1 MIGAMEVP
9 YRTRQGRTG
18 STREQN
24 ARTERE
30 KRRGIMGRIVVGV
43 DSSKTSLKALR
54 WALEE
59 AKLRGSS
66 LQLVHA
72 FPRPEL
78 VGMTMVVTLPS
89 DDELREA
96 SAQVLSEALEAVG
109 GPGDVSVSTH
119 VGAGGPASVLVETA
133 HGADLLVIGSRGLG
147 GFRGMLLGSVT
158 QQVIAHA
165 PCPVVVLTP
174 DEE

>member
-1 MIGAMEVP
+1 
-9 YRTRQGRTG
+9 
-18 STREQN
+18 
-24 ARTERE
+24 
-30 KRRGIMGRIVVGV
+30 MGRIVVGV
-43 DSSKTSLKALR
+43 DSSRTSLKALR

-59 AKLRGSS
+59 ARMRGAE
-66 LQLVHA
+66 LELVHA

-96 SAQVLSEALEAVG
+96 SEQVLADALAAVG
-109 GPGDVSVSTH
+109 GADGVTVTQH
-119 VGAGGPASVLVETA
+119 VGSGGPASVLVESA
-133 HGADLLVIGSRGLG
+133 KDAELLVIGSRGLG

-174 DEE
+174 DED

>member
-1 MIGAMEVP
+1 
-9 YRTRQGRTG
+9 
-18 STREQN
+18 
-24 ARTERE
+24 
-30 KRRGIMGRIVVGV
+30 MGRIVVGV
-43 DSSKTSLKALR
+43 DSSKTSLMALR
-54 WALEE
+54 WALAE

-66 LQLVHA
+66 VELVHA

-96 SAQVLSEALEAVG
+96 SAQVLSEALESVG
-109 GPGDVSVSTH
+109 GAGGVEFSTR

-133 HGADLLVIGSRGLG
+133 KDAELLVIGSRGLG

-165 PCPVVVLTP
+165 PCPVVVITP

>member
-1 MIGAMEVP
+1 
-9 YRTRQGRTG
+9 
-18 STREQN
+18 
-24 ARTERE
+24 
-30 KRRGIMGRIVVGV
+30 MGRIVVGV

-54 WALEE
+54 WALAE
-59 AKLRGSS
+59 AELRGAS

-109 GPGDVSVSTH
+109 GAGDVPVTTH

-133 HGADLLVIGSRGLG
+133 HDADLLVIGSRGLG

-165 PCPVVVLTP
+165 PCPVVVITP
-174 DEE
+174 DAE

>member
-1 MIGAMEVP
+1 
-9 YRTRQGRTG
+9 
-18 STREQN
+18 
-24 ARTERE
+24 
-30 KRRGIMGRIVVGV
+30 MGRIVVGV

-54 WALEE
+54 WALSE
-59 AKLRGSS
+59 AKLRGAS
-66 LQLVHA
+66 LELVHA

-96 SAQVLSEALEAVG
+96 SEQVLTEALEAVG
-109 GPGDVSVSTH
+109 GAGDVSVTTH
-119 VGAGGPASVLVETA
+119 VGAGGPATVLVEVA
-133 HGADLLVIGSRGLG
+133 EGAELLVLGARGLG

-165 PCPVVVLTP
+165 PCPVVVITP
-174 DEE
+174 DQE

>member
-1 MIGAMEVP
+1 
-9 YRTRQGRTG
+9 
-18 STREQN
+18 
-24 ARTERE
+24 
-30 KRRGIMGRIVVGV
+30 MGRIVVGV

-59 AKLRGSS
+59 AKLRGAS

-96 SAQVLSEALEAVG
+96 SAQVLTEALEAVG
-109 GPGDVSVSTH
+109 GAGGVPVTTH

-133 HGADLLVIGSRGLG
+133 HDADLLVIGSRGLG

-165 PCPVVVLTP
+165 PCPVVVITP

>member
-1 MIGAMEVP
+1 
-9 YRTRQGRTG
+9 
-18 STREQN
+18 
-24 ARTERE
+24 
-30 KRRGIMGRIVVGV
+30 MGRIVVGI

-54 WALEE
+54 WALAE
-59 AKLRGSS
+59 AKLRGAS

-96 SAQVLSEALEAVG
+96 SAQVLSEALESVG
-109 GPGDVSVSTH
+109 GAGDVPVTTH

-133 HGADLLVIGSRGLG
+133 HDADLLVIGSRGLG

-165 PCPVVVLTP
+165 PCPVVVITP
-174 DEE
+174 DVE

>member
-1 MIGAMEVP
+1 
-9 YRTRQGRTG
+9 
-18 STREQN
+18 
-24 ARTERE
+24 
-30 KRRGIMGRIVVGV
+30 MGRIVVGV
-43 DSSKTSLKALR
+43 DSSATSLKALR

-59 AKLRGSS
+59 ARLR
-66 LQLVHA
+66 QLDVEMVHA

-96 SAQVLSEALEAVG
+96 SEQVLSEALAAVG
-109 GPGDVSVSTH
+109 GPGDVTIAQH
-119 VGAGGPASVLVETA
+119 VGAGGPASVLVEKA
-133 HGADLLVIGSRGLG
+133 KDAELLVLGSRGLG

-165 PCPVVVLTP
+165 PCPVVVITP
-174 DEE
+174 DEN

>member
-1 MIGAMEVP
+1 
-9 YRTRQGRTG
+9 
-18 STREQN
+18 
-24 ARTERE
+24 
-30 KRRGIMGRIVVGV
+30 MGRIVVGV

-54 WALEE
+54 WALAE
-59 AKLRGSS
+59 AKLRASS

-96 SAQVLSEALEAVG
+96 SAQVLDEALEAVG
-109 GPGDVSVSTH
+109 GAGGVEVSTH

-133 HGADLLVIGSRGLG
+133 KDAELLVIGSRGLG

-165 PCPVVVLTP
+165 PCPVVVITP
-174 DEE
+174 DQE

>member
-1 MIGAMEVP
+1 
-9 YRTRQGRTG
+9 
-18 STREQN
+18 
-24 ARTERE
+24 
-30 KRRGIMGRIVVGV
+30 MGRIVVGV

-54 WALEE
+54 WALDE
-59 AKLRGSS
+59 AKLRGSR
-66 LQLVHA
+66 LELVHA

-96 SAQVLSEALEAVG
+96 SAQVLKESLEAVG
-109 GPGDVSVSTH
+109 GPGDAEVSTH

-133 HGADLLVIGSRGLG
+133 KDADLLVIGSRGLG

-165 PCPVVVLTP
+165 PCPVVVITP
-174 DEE
+174 DQE

>member
-1 MIGAMEVP
+1 
-9 YRTRQGRTG
+9 
-18 STREQN
+18 
-24 ARTERE
+24 
-30 KRRGIMGRIVVGV
+30 MGRIVVGV

-54 WALEE
+54 WALDE
-59 AKLRGSS
+59 ARLRGSS

-89 DDELREA
+89 DDELRAA
-96 SAQVLSEALEAVG
+96 SAQVLAEALESVG
-109 GPGDVSVSTH
+109 GAGDVAVSTH
-119 VGAGGPASVLVETA
+119 VGAGGPASVLVEVGRDA
-133 HGADLLVIGSRGLG
+133 ELLVIGSRGLG

-165 PCPVVVLTP
+165 PCPVVVITP

>member
-1 MIGAMEVP
+1 M
-9 YRTRQGRTG
+9 
-18 STREQN
+18 
-24 ARTERE
+24 
-30 KRRGIMGRIVVGV
+30 MGRIVVGV

-54 WALEE
+54 WGLEE
-59 AKLRGSS
+59 AKLRGAS

-109 GPGDVSVSTH
+109 GAGDVPVTTH

-133 HGADLLVIGSRGLG
+133 HDADLLVIGSRGLG

-165 PCPVVVLTP
+165 PCPVVVITP
-174 DEE
+174 DAE

>member
-1 MIGAMEVP
+1 
-9 YRTRQGRTG
+9 
-18 STREQN
+18 
-24 ARTERE
+24 
-30 KRRGIMGRIVVGV
+30 MGRIVVGV

-54 WALEE
+54 WALAE
-59 AKLRGSS
+59 AKLRDASVE
-66 LQLVHA
+66 LVHA

-96 SAQVLSEALEAVG
+96 SAQVLTDALEAVG
-109 GPGDVSVSTH
+109 GSDGVEVSTH
-119 VGAGGPASVLVETA
+119 VGAGGPASVLVEVA
-133 HGADLLVIGSRGLG
+133 KDAEMLVIGSRGLG

-165 PCPVVVLTP
+165 PCPIMVITP
-174 DEE
+174 GEE

>member
-1 MIGAMEVP
+1 
-9 YRTRQGRTG
+9 
-18 STREQN
+18 
-24 ARTERE
+24 
-30 KRRGIMGRIVVGV
+30 MGRIVVGV
-43 DSSKTSLKALR
+43 DSSRTSLKALR
-54 WALEE
+54 WALAE
-59 AKLRGSS
+59 AGLRGAS
-66 LQLVHA
+66 LTLVHA

-96 SAQVLSEALEAVG
+96 SEQVLGDALETVG
-109 GPGDVSVSTH
+109 GPGDIAVTQH
-119 VGAGGPASVLVETA
+119 VGAGGPASVLVEA
-133 HGADLLVIGSRGLG
+133 AKDAELLVIGSRGLG

-174 DEE
+174 DGE